1 MRECLAPC
9 HSAWVA
15 PRPGQVC
22 CHRQGISPARL
33 DSTMLCTG
41 QAAAPR
47 RRTDGG
53 GGGHRA
59 LARQLL
65 HGLLIH
71 APLSSSFHLLHA
83 PFISARCSPPPPSSS
98 SSRMLPLE
106 PMVWAATSRW
116 QLGAVGGPRRGGIDE
131 TTLKFWEMREQEY
144 VFGAASADAAAP
156 GKAPDVVPNSHAD
169 YM

>member
-1 MRECLAPC
+1 MRECLAPWY
-9 HSAWVA
+9 SAWVA

-53 GGGHRA
+53 GAPGLGPPAPPWPAHPRPFVFI
-59 LARQLL
+59 LPSPPRLL
-65 HGLLIH
+65 HLRAMLP
-71 APLSSSFHLLHA
+71 A
-83 PFISARCSPPPPSSS
+83 PPSSS

-156 GKAPDVVPNSHAD
+156 GKAPDVVPNSYAD